1 VVIKAVD
8 RRRYERELVEA
19 RALATESL
27 KSKRETADLRE
38 QFIAVLGHDLRNPLA
53 AIARAPASCARLRC
67 EFPLLFRPSDRVQN
81 VNAGPLRAALE
92 SFDVSSRLGRYGLD

>member
-1 VVIKAVD
+1 LSTRLVVIKAVD

-38 QFIAVLGHDLRNPLA
+38 QFIAVLGHDLRHPLA
-53 AIARAPASCARLRC
+53 AISAGARI
-67 EFPLLFRPSDRVQN
+67 
-81 VNAGPLRAALE
+81 LRAATLRVPIAF
-92 SFDVSSRLGRYGLD
+92 SPK